1 MGERNNGYSRH
12 VSVMLPG
19 RKGGIIM
26 IHFYQTQEN
35 CVREISA
42 PVQGCWISVIDPTA
56 QEIQQLIET
65 YQLDSGFVRSSLD
78 EEESSRIERE
88 DDQTLIIVDTA
99 VSELQTEETIL
110 FFTVPLGIIIT
121 DEYVFTISLRDNRV
135 LRDMAEGV
143 VKGIQTRMKTRF
155 VMQLLL
161 RITAIYLQDLK
172 QIDKTSYV
180 MEQKLSGAM
189 KNKELIQ
196 MLELEKS
203 LVYFSTSLKANEVTI
218 EKLLRGR
225 TIKLYDED
233 QDLLE
238 DVLIEVR
245 QAIEMSNIYSGILSS
260 MVEAFGSVISNNLN
274 MVMWRLTVITIIM
287 SIPTMIFSFYGMNT
301 DGLPVPHTWFALV
314 VSVLPTLAAAFI
326 MLKNSKYK

>member
-1 MGERNNGYSRH
+1 
-12 VSVMLPG
+12 
-19 RKGGIIM
+19 M
-26 IHFYQTQEN
+26 IHFYQTQDN
-35 CVREISA
+35 CVREVA
-42 PVQGCWISVIDPTA
+42 TPVPGCWISVIDPTA

-65 YQLDSGFVRSSLD
+65 YGLDSGFVRSSLD

-99 VSELQTEETIL
+99 MSEIQTEETIL
-110 FFTVPLGIIIT
+110 FFTMPLGIIIT
-121 DEYVFTISLRDNRV
+121 ENYVFTITLKENRV
-135 LRDMAEGV
+135 LYDMANGV
-143 VKGIQTRMKTRF
+143 VRGVQTRMKTRF

-161 RITAIYLQDLK
+161 RITAIYLAYLK

-189 KNKELIQ
+189 KNKELVQ

-260 MVEAFGSVISNNLN
+260 MVEAFASVINNN
-274 MVMWRLTVITIIM
+274 MSIVMWRLTVVTIIM
-287 SIPTMIFSFYGMNT
+287 AIPTMIFSFYGMNT
-301 DGLPVPHTWFALV
+301 MDLPLPYTWFPMLLSV
-314 VSVLPTLAAAFI
+314 VITVIVAFF
-326 MLKNSKYK
+326 MLKHKKF

>member
-1 MGERNNGYSRH
+1 
-12 VSVMLPG
+12 
-19 RKGGIIM
+19 M
-26 IHFYQTQEN
+26 IHFFQTQDG
-35 CVREISA
+35 CVKRVDA
-42 PVQGCWISVIDPTA
+42 PAPGCWISVVDPTA
-56 QEIQQLIET
+56 QEMQQLIEH
-65 YQLDSGFVRSSLD
+65 YKLDSGFVRSSLD

-121 DEYVFTISLRDNRV
+121 KDYVFTISLKDNRV

-143 VKGIQTRMKTRF
+143 VRGVQTRMKTRF

-161 RITAIYLQDLK
+161 RITSVYLQDLK
-172 QIDKTSYV
+172 QIDKTSYI
-180 MEQKLSGAM
+180 MEQKLSDTI
-189 KNKELIQ
+189 KNQELIQ

-260 MVEAFGSVISNNLN
+260 MVEAFGSVTSNNLN
-274 MVMWRLTVITIIM
+274 IVMWQLTIITIIM
-287 SIPTMIFSFYGMNT
+287 EIPNMIFGFYGMNVV
-301 DGLPVPHTWFALV
+301 DLPLPYTWVAITISTLIPLV
-314 VSVLPTLAAAFI
+314 VAAF
-326 MLKNSKYK
+326 LFKQKKYR